1 MSINKNRHGTLMVC
15 SALIV
20 GIVGCVSPPEHIQ
33 SAPSAKVKP
42 GPAIGTWGFDTTAMD
57 RSVKPGDDFD
67 RYANG
72 AWQDRTTIADDQSK
86 VSMFTQVNDRVQKQL
101 LTLLEES
108 AADRNAKPGSNRQIL
123 GDWYASYIDESAIEA
138 AGLTPLKPALDRIA
152 AIHTR
157 SDLARY
163 LGACFGYPVNSPLSL
178 NIQPDPKDSSRNTA
192 EVSLS
197 ANGLSLED
205 RDAYLDTQHKPR
217 LQHYQAHIE
226 RMLALA
232 GFDNTK
238 RRAAQVLALETK
250 LAAALMPNNKIDWTA
265 YHRIPSSEFGQRF
278 PGVDWNTY
286 FAAAG
291 IPGQSD
297 IFIRTPEQL
306 VPGAKLVEKEPLD
319 AWRDYLAYQYLKA
332 TMEVLPRAFREEH
345 FDFYSRSL
353 GLQTTMQPRQ
363 TLAIESVKERLV
375 RFLGEAY
382 VQRFVS
388 LETRDTAIAMVDEI
402 KRAFDDRL
410 TRQSWLSEPT
420 RSEARKKLAAIRGQI
435 GFPDQWPE
443 TTPLQI
449 IRGDALGNFE
459 RRFARRAKIDL
470 AKLDQPVERFAWDLE
485 FAGSYFVA
493 ATIDPTKPAIIV
505 TAGILQ
511 PPFFDAA
518 ADPAANFGGLGV
530 VIAHEFTHQFDK
542 AGSTYD
548 ADGNSRDWFAPE
560 DAAKFKAM
568 GKQLATQMSS
578 YEVLP
583 GVFVD
588 GQNTIIETMADLGGL
603 HIAYEAYRRSLK
615 GKEAPIIDGYTG
627 DQRFFL
633 AFAQN
638 WRAKLRNERLKQDT
652 QGGDSHPVSP
662 IRPRMVRNMDAW
674 YQAFD
679 VKPGEKLYLK
689 PEDRL
694 SVW

>member
-1 MSINKNRHGTLMVC
+1 MQINSKGLGTLLIF
-15 SALIV
+15 SALAIV
-20 GIVGCVSPPEHIQ
+20 SVACISTPEPLLSTDKAQTSPT
-33 SAPSAKVKP
+33 
-42 GPAIGTWGFDTTAMD
+42 IGSWGFDTTAMD
-57 RSVKPGDDFD
+57 RRVRPGDDFD

-72 AWQDRTTIADDQSK
+72 AWQDRATIADDRSS
-86 VSMFTQVNDRVQKQL
+86 VSMFTQVNESVQKQL
-101 LTLLEES
+101 QTLLEES
-108 AADRNAKPGSNRQIL
+108 AAAPDLAPGSNRQIL
-123 GDWYASYIDESAIEA
+123 GDWYASYIDEPAIEA
-138 AGLTPLKPALDRIA
+138 AGLKPLQPALERIA

-163 LGACFGYPVNSPLSL
+163 LGASFGFPVNSPLTL
-178 NIQPDPKDSSRNTA
+178 NIQPDPKDSSSNIA
-192 EVSLS
+192 EVILS
-197 ANGLSLED
+197 ANGLSLDD

-217 LQHYQAHIE
+217 LQHYQEHVE

-232 GFDNTK
+232 GFTDTK
-238 RRAAQVLALETK
+238 RRAARVLTLETK
-250 LAAALMPNNKIDWTA
+250 LAAALLPSNKIDWTA
-265 YHRIPSSEFGQRF
+265 YHRIPSGEFGQRF
-278 PGVDWNTY
+278 PGVDWSTY

-291 IPGQSD
+291 IPGQSN
-297 IFIRTPEQL
+297 IFVQTPEQL
-306 VPGAKLVEKEPLD
+306 VTGAKLVAKEPLE
-319 AWRDYLAYQYLKA
+319 AWRDYLVYQYLKA
-332 TMEVLPRAFREEH
+332 TAEVLPRAFREED
-345 FDFYSRSL
+345 FDFYTRSL
-353 GLQTTMQPRQ
+353 GLQTAMQPRQ

-388 LETRDTAIAMVDEI
+388 LETRNTAIAMVDEI

-410 TRQSWLSEPT
+410 TRLSWLSEQT
-420 RSEARKKLAAIRGQI
+420 RSEARKKLAAIGGQI
-435 GFPDQWPE
+435 GYPDQWPE

-459 RRFARRAKIDL
+459 RRAARRAKINL

-493 ATIDPTKPAIIV
+493 ATIDPTKPTIIV
-505 TAGILQ
+505 MAGILQ

-530 VIAHEFTHQFDK
+530 IIAHELTHQFDK

-568 GKQLATQMSS
+568 GEQLAAQMSS

-588 GQNTIIETMADLGGL
+588 GQNTITETMADLGGL
-603 HIAYEAYRRSLK
+603 HIAYEAYRSSLK

-638 WRAKLRNERLKQDT
+638 WRAKLRDERLKRDT
-652 QGGDSHPVSP
+652 QGGDSHPVFP
-662 IRPRMVRNMDAW
+662 IRPLMVRNMDAW

-679 VKPGEKLYLK
+679 VEPVDKLYLK
-689 PEDRL
+689 QGDRL